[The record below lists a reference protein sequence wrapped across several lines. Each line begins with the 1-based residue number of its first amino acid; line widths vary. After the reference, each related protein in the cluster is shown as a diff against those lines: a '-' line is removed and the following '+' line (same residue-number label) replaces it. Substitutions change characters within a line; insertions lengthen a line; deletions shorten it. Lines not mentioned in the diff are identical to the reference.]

1 MKIYDKK
8 LAYPYFVWMTLF
20 TVVPLLIVVY
30 YAFTDGNG
38 AFTVE
43 NLASISGYGS
53 VFARSLLLALIATVI
68 CLVLAFPIGYF
79 LSRLR
84 VNKQHIM
91 LMLVMLPMWMNF
103 LLRTYAWMGLLS
115 VNGPVNAILGF
126 FGLGPYTMLN
136 TSGAVVLGMV
146 YNYLPYMV
154 LPLYTIM
161 VKIDNSVI
169 EAAQAM
175 GCTNLQIIC
184 HVLLPE
190 AKPSLIS
197 GCVISTVTILSYTAL
212 AATLGGTGLGQI
224 AIIHGHQRSQKL
236 VVWVCVLLIVV
247 IVQLIQIVGTTVVR
261 KTDKRAR

>member
-1 MKIYDKK
+1 MIPAAK
-8 LAYPYFVWMTLF
+8 L
-20 TVVPLLIVVY
+20 LLG
-30 YAFTDGNG
+30 TSTGNG
-38 AFTVE
+38 AVIVTLIIAAAPYVARMVE
-43 NLASISGYGS
+43 S
-53 VFARSLLLALIATVI
+53 SLKEVPA
-68 CLVLAFPIGYF
+68 G
-79 LSRLR
+79 
-84 VNKQHIM
+84 
-91 LMLVMLPMWMNF
+91 
-103 LLRTYAWMGLLS
+103 
-115 VNGPVNAILGF
+115 
-126 FGLGPYTMLN
+126 
-136 TSGAVVLGMV
+136 
-146 YNYLPYMV
+146 
-154 LPLYTIM
+154 
-161 VKIDNSVI
+161 VI

-175 GCTNLQIIC
+175 GCTNFQIIW

>member
-1 MKIYDKK
+1 MDSGIVKLIAVGILQTLYMTLGSAL
-8 LAYPYFVWMTLF
+8 LAYLIGLPVGVVLYATDRGGVWENRIVNRVLGILVNFLRSVPFIILLIWVLPVTRAIVG
-20 TVVPLLIVVY
+20 TSIGSTATIVPLVISAAPFV
-30 YAFTDGNG
+30 ARM
-38 AFTVE
+38 VE
-43 NLASISGYGS
+43 S
-53 VFARSLLLALIATVI
+53 SLKEVPA
-68 CLVLAFPIGYF
+68 G
-79 LSRLR
+79 
-84 VNKQHIM
+84 
-91 LMLVMLPMWMNF
+91 
-103 LLRTYAWMGLLS
+103 
-115 VNGPVNAILGF
+115 
-126 FGLGPYTMLN
+126 
-136 TSGAVVLGMV
+136 
-146 YNYLPYMV
+146 
-154 LPLYTIM
+154 
-161 VKIDNSVI
+161 VI

-175 GCTNLQIIC
+175 GCTNFQIIW